1 MADHVDVQAMPAAA
15 AQRPSAWTILFRSKP
30 EYILSPVL
38 FVCVVVGWEALVRAL
53 KVPAYILP
61 PPSQIAVALGRGLN
75 AGPFAR
81 EGYWLHAGVTL
92 SETLLGFIIGSS
104 IGLLLGMLISQ
115 VRLLECTLRP
125 YIIAFQS
132 LPKVAVAPVI
142 VLWFGFGMTSKVVI
156 VCLLTFFPLLV
167 TSMAG
172 FKSVELERIDLL
184 RSLAATPWQIFWK
197 VKFPSALP
205 YIFAGL
211 DMATVFSVVG
221 AIVGEFVGAQRG
233 LGVQILQMNF
243 AMDIAGTFS
252 VFVVLALMG
261 VGMYLTLQ
269 RVKRAVL
276 FWAPS
281 EAAVRVINA

>member
-1 MADHVDVQAMPAAA
+1 MTNHVEAQALPGAAA
-15 AQRPSAWTILFRSKP
+15 EKPNAWRILVRSKP
-30 EYILSPVL
+30 EYILAPAL
-38 FVCVVVGWEALVRAL
+38 FFFVVVAWEAVVRLFKIA
-53 KVPAYILP
+53 PYILP
-61 PPSQIAVALGRGLN
+61 PPSQIAVALARGLD
-75 AGPFAR
+75 AGPFDRA
-81 EGYWLHAGVTL
+81 GYWLHAGVTL
-92 SETLLGFIIGSS
+92 SETLLGFFIGSS
-104 IGLLLGMLISQ
+104 VGLLLGILISQ
-115 VRLLECTLRP
+115 VRLMECTLRP

-142 VLWFGFGMTSKVVI
+142 VLWFGFGMSSKVVI

-172 FKSVELERIDLL
+172 FKSVELERIDLM
-184 RSLAATPWQIFWK
+184 RSLAANPWQIFWK

-211 DMATVFSVVG
+211 DMATAFSVVG

-252 VFVVLALMG
+252 VFVLLSIMG
-261 VGMYLTLQ
+261 VGMYQTLQ
-269 RVKRAVL
+269 TVKRRVL

>member
-1 MADHVDVQAMPAAA
+1 MTNEPMTNGGGAET
-15 AQRPSAWTILFRSKP
+15 PSAWRILIRAKP
-30 EYILSPVL
+30 EYILAPVL
-38 FVCVVVGWEALVRAL
+38 FVCVVVGWEVAVRAL
-53 KVPAYILP
+53 NVPSFILP
-61 PPSQIAVALGRGLN
+61 RPSQIAVALGRGLY
-75 AGPFAR
+75 ADPFDR
-81 EGYWLHAGVTL
+81 GGYWLHTGVTL
-92 SETLLGFIIGSS
+92 YETLLGFFIRSS
-104 IGLLLGMLISQ
+104 VGLLLGMVISQ
-115 VRLLECTLRP
+115 VRLMECTLRP
-125 YIIAFQS
+125 YIIGFQS

-142 VLWFGFGMTSKVVI
+142 VLWFGFGMESKVVI
-156 VCLLTFFPLLV
+156 VCLLTFFPLLI

-172 FKSVELERIDLL
+172 FKSVELERIDLM
-184 RSLAATPWQIFWK
+184 RSLAANPWQIFWK

-211 DMATVFSVVG
+211 EMAVVFAVVG

-233 LGVQILQMNF
+233 LGVLILQMNF

-252 VFVVLALMG
+252 IFVILSVMG

-269 RVKRAVL
+269 KVKRRVL

>member
-1 MADHVDVQAMPAAA
+1 MEKLATLAASKA
-15 AQRPSAWTILFRSKP
+15 IATRGRRGWRILLRARPEL
-30 EYILSPVL
+30 ILSPTL
-38 FVCVVVGWEALVRAL
+38 FVLVVGAWELIVRVFKIA
-53 KVPAYILP
+53 PYILP
-61 PPSQIAVALGRGLN
+61 PPSAIAVALYRGLS
-75 AGPFAR
+75 ASPLSR

-92 SETLLGFIIGSS
+92 AETLLGFFIGSS
-104 IGLLLGMLISQ
+104 VGLLLGMAISQ
-115 VRLLECTLRP
+115 FRLLECTLRP

-142 VLWFGFGMTSKVVI
+142 VLWFGFGMTSKVLI

-172 FKSVELERIDLL
+172 FKAVDPERIDLL
-184 RSLAATPWQIFWK
+184 RSLSATRWKIFWK

-205 YIFAGL
+205 YVFAGL

-252 VFVVLALMG
+252 VFALLSAMG
-261 VGMYLTLQ
+261 VGMYLLLQ
-269 RVKRAVL
+269 RIKRWVL

-281 EAAVRVINA
+281 ESEARVINA